1 MENKYWTKKA
11 LSTVCASS
19 HDTMHCSMHKFTDTF
34 YERCYKINYECT
46 ANYPAEFLLIKTLQ
60 FN

>member
-1 MENKYWTKKA
+1 MENKYWTKNT

-34 YERCYKINYECT
+34 TNDM
-46 ANYPAEFLLIKTLQ
+46 LQ
-60 FN
+60 NKL

>member
-1 MENKYWTKKA
+1 MENKYWTKKT

-19 HDTMHCSMHKFTDTF
+19 HYALFDAQVYRYFLRTI
-34 YERCYKINYECT
+34 CYKINYECT
-46 ANYPAEFLLIKTLQ
+46 ANYPAEFLLIKTLK